1 MIFDYDKYLVAF
13 LKISM
18 SYKGLSEFTE
28 TFFLLSRGHNVCKGL
43 RQLHELIRR
52 RDNSTLPPV
61 S

>member
-28 TFFLLSRGHNVCKGL
+28 TFFSF
-43 RQLHELIRR
+43 I
-52 RDNSTLPPV
+52 
-61 S
+61 